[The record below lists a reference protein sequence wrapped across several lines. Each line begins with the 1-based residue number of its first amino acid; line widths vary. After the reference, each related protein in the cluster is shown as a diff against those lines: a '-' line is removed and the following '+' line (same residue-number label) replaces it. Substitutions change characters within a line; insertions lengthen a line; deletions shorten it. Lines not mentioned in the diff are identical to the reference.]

1 MNHMLI
7 IGLEDAGHHDLAER
21 VRNDT
26 IRLINE
32 KGMAEYFDPKD
43 GTGLGGM
50 DFSWTAAIYLDLNRD
65 AVAAKLA
72 GGL

>member
-1 MNHMLI
+1 MNHMII
-7 IGLEDAGHHDLAER
+7 IGLEDSGHYDLARR
-21 VRNDT
+21 VRDDT
-26 IRLINE
+26 NRLINE
-32 KGMAEYFDPKD
+32 KGMAEYFDPQD

-65 AVAAKLA
+65 KVAAALA